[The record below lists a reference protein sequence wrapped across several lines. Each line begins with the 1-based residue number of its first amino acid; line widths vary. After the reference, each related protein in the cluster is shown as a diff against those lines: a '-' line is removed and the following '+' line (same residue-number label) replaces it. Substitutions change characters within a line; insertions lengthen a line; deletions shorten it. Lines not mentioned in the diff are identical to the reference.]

1 MTGGFH
7 VLVIPYV
14 VYFQHVKME
23 RLHLPALSGPVL
35 FDSAAR
41 LLAVAFTLAAII
53 LAGRWL
59 TELTAPRPVAEL
71 PSAAIAPPES
81 SSGKIIRLFGS
92 GIVQSQA
99 LEGLHLT
106 GVFTGSRGGGFATIH
121 TRAGDVPVFPGDEVV
136 PGVILKQIEGNR
148 VILLTSGIEKELTLR
163 EGTVPPAASSNQN
176 SVPPAAPSHQSTVPP
191 AASSRQTITNRHSQ
205 PAQAEEE

>member
-1 MTGGFH
+1 MGMSYG
-7 VLVIPYV
+7 
-14 VYFQHVKME
+14 VYFHHVKMK
-23 RLHLPALSGPVL
+23 RIHLPVLSGPVL
-35 FDSAAR
+35 FDFAAR
-41 LLAVAFTLAAII
+41 VLAVVFTLAAII
-53 LAGRWL
+53 VAGRWL

-81 SSGKIIRLFGS
+81 STGTISRLFGS

-99 LEGLHLT
+99 LEGLQLT

-148 VILLTSGIEKELTLR
+148 VILLTSGIEKELSLR
-163 EGTVPPAASSNQN
+163 EST
-176 SVPPAAPSHQSTVPP
+176 VPPAAPSRQGSLDP
-191 AASSRQTITNRHSQ
+191 AALSRQTVTNRHTR
-205 PAQAEEE
+205 PVRAEEE

>member
-1 MTGGFH
+1 
-7 VLVIPYV
+7 
-14 VYFQHVKME
+14 ME

>member
-1 MTGGFH
+1 
-7 VLVIPYV
+7 
-14 VYFQHVKME
+14 ME

-71 PSAAIAPPES
+71 PSAAIAPSES

-163 EGTVPPAASSNQN
+163 EGTVPPAAPSNQN

>member
-7 VLVIPYV
+7 VLVMPCV

-35 FDSAAR
+35 FDFAAR
-41 LLAVAFTLAAII
+41 LLAVAFTLAAIL
-53 LAGRWL
+53 LAGHWL
-59 TELTAPRPVAEL
+59 TELTAPRPIAVL

-121 TRAGDVPVFPGDEVV
+121 TRTGDVPVFPGDEVV

-148 VILLTSGIEKELTLR
+148 VILLTSGTEKELKLR
-163 EGTVPPAASSNQN
+163 ESTVPAAPSNQN
-176 SVPPAAPSHQSTVPP
+176 SVPPAVLSNQSTVPP